1 MKRKNNGRKFN
12 KKLGGWSFKQFENYL
27 TYKLEEKNKLLI
39 LVNPK
44 YTSQTC
50 SECGYKEK
58 SNRNGNK
65 FKCRRCG
72 YELHSDLNASLN
84 IAQLG
89 KSFLSRLPVNQP
101 IVATQVS
108 YKPIIS
114 MVGH

>member
-1 MKRKNNGRKFN
+1 M
-12 KKLGGWSFKQFENYL
+12 S
-27 TYKLEEKNKLLI
+27 YKLEEKNKLLI
-39 LVNPK
+39 MVNPK

-50 SECGYKEK
+50 NKCGYKDKLNRK
-58 SNRNGNK
+58 SND

-101 IVATQVS
+101 IVTTQVS

-114 MVGH
+114 MIGNWLKTFK